1 MYNLIIILIYSMDNT
16 LIIGDSH
23 TDSLALISKYYK
35 NIKMIAMHG
44 CTIYGLY
51 KRVDDIF

>member
-1 MYNLIIILIYSMDNT
+1 MDNT